1 VKKNFIISSLAKK
14 RVKDK
19 AGQLRSIETKAS
31 SQRERI
37 ELSLNVEQAEYT
49 RDALAKG
56 VSSRL
61 FDYLVAHINSAM
73 EMKSDQQL
81 NTSILEIYGFEVF
94 DQNGLGQFC
103 INYVNE
109 KLQQIFF
116 IELTLKAEQDE
127 YKQEGIKR
135 TNISSTK
142 RSSVT

>member
-1 VKKNFIISSLAKK
+1 M
-14 RVKDK
+14 
-19 AGQLRSIETKAS
+19 
-31 SQRERI
+31 
-37 ELSLNVEQAEYT
+37 SLNVEQVEYT
-49 RDALAKG
+49 RDALAKSL
-56 VSSRL
+56 SSRL

-81 NTSILEIYGFEVF
+81 NTSILDIYGF
-94 DQNGLGQFC
+94 DQKGLGQFC
-103 INYVNE
+103 IKYVNE

-116 IELTLKAEQDE
+116 IELTLKAEQEE

>member
-1 VKKNFIISSLAKK
+1 V
-14 RVKDK
+14 
-19 AGQLRSIETKAS
+19 
-31 SQRERI
+31 
-37 ELSLNVEQAEYT
+37 SLNVEQVEYT
-49 RDALAKG
+49 RDALAKSL
-56 VSSRL
+56 SSRL

-81 NTSILEIYGFEVF
+81 NTSILDIYGFEVF

-116 IELTLKAEQDE
+116 IELTLKAEQEE